1 VFEKFYKRFN
11 NSSEIAAVLAHEI
24 AHNEIGHLTSYVKKQ
39 KAANEFGLFG
49 EIFLELEKVLTPP
62 SFNQK
67 QEVQA
72 DLFGIDLVQVS
83 KYDSCR
89 SIDFWQR
96 LADDERQYDS
106 YDNLMNS
113 HPYSSSRKR
122 CLKNHIKFNYN
133 VICN

>member
-1 VFEKFYKRFN
+1 M
-11 NSSEIAAVLAHEI
+11 
-24 AHNEIGHLTSYVKKQ
+24 TSYVKKQ

-72 DLFGIDLVQVS
+72 DLVGIDLVQVS